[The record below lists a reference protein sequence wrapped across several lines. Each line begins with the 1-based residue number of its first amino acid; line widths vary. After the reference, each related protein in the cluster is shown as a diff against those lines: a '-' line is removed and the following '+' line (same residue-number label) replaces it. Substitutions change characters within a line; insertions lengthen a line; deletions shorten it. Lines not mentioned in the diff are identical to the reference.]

1 MSWNNRVV
9 WSDLARRLEAA
20 PLIGRGSADLIPL
33 NTCYLI
39 PVRSAGTAVCLSAW
53 LNCTWCRVLAA
64 ATADPASGGFFRF
77 NARVVSALPCPAE
90 LPDHRGLLTL
100 GRLGLHGDLTQ
111 ESLDD
116 CCAELLALSPDERA
130 ALSELAGARALPG
143 R

>member
-1 MSWNNRVV
+1 MPNRVV

-20 PLIGRGSADLIPL
+20 PLIGRCGTDLIPL

-39 PVRSAGTAVCLSAW
+39 PVRGAAAAVRLAAW

-77 NARVVSALPCPAE
+77 NARVVSALPCPPD
-90 LPDHRGLLTL
+90 LPEHPGLLDL
-100 GRLGLHGDLTQ
+100 GRLGLNGELTQ